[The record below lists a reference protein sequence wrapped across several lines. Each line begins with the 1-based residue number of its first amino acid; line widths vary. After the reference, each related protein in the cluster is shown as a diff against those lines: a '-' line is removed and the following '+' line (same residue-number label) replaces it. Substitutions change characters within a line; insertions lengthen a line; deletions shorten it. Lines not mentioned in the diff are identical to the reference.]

1 MQVLIGLTEHHL
13 NRETHNTETQTTSVP
28 SYRESLGR
36 CNLCK
41 QVSPVV
47 FILVYGMALYMY
59 CMNGVTLLLT
69 QMEPEVVR
77 SKGHVCP

>member
-41 QVSPVV
+41 QVSPDI
-47 FILVYGMALYMY
+47 FIWYMVWLYIY
-59 CMNGVTLLLT
+59 CMNGVTWLLT
-69 QMEPEVVR
+69 QMEPVVVM
-77 SKGHVCP
+77 SKGHICP